1 MAFADSLRA
10 VVKDV
15 RLGRT
20 SWGDVSLGVRML
32 AWAVALRLLKHL
44 VTLPRLARLMR
55 PRLVA
60 RAHDP
65 ILERR
70 VAALAR
76 TAAGLAGGTSDANC
90 YTRSL
95 LTYRFVGLAGTPAHL
110 VVGFDRGETGVRGH
124 AWVESGGRPVG
135 EPPDAVSAF
144 EPFVRFDERAG
155 ECRLPGG
162 AESGRLQETP
172 EGNGREGEGRE
183 GRGREGEAR

>member
-20 SWGDVSLGVRML
+20 SWADVTLGVRML

-76 TAAGLAGGTSDANC
+76 TAAALAGGTSDANC

-135 EPPDAVSAF
+135 ETPDAVAAF
-144 EPFVRFDERAG
+144 RPFVRFDELGRDSRLSSGAQGSSLQRA
-155 ECRLPGG
+155 P
-162 AESGRLQETP
+162 
-172 EGNGREGEGRE
+172 
-183 GRGREGEAR
+183 EGEAREEEARQRQETM

>member
-10 VVKDV
+10 VVKDI

-32 AWAVALRLLKHL
+32 AWAVALRFLKHL

-55 PRLVA
+55 PRFVA
-60 RAHDP
+60 ETTDP
-65 ILERR
+65 VLERR
-70 VAALAR
+70 IAALAR
-76 TAAGLAGGTSDANC
+76 TAAGLAGGRSDANC

-95 LTYRFVGLAGTPAHL
+95 LTYRFVGLAGTRAHL

-135 EPPDAVSAF
+135 ESLDAVSAF
-144 EPFVRFDERAG
+144 RPFVRFDE
-155 ECRLPGG
+155 L
-162 AESGRLQETP
+162 
-172 EGNGREGEGRE
+172 GRERRLSSGAQGSPLQRAS
-183 GRGREGEAR
+183 EGEAGEREARQRQETMWR